1 MSAAKF
7 KVGDTVKLKSD
18 GFSMTV
24 NTVTLTSSGS
34 SLKCIYQT
42 KFDGLTH
49 QTIEIDQDCFI
60 AILV

>member
-1 MSAAKF
+1 MSAPKF

-18 GFSMTV
+18 GYNMTV

-34 SLKCIYQT
+34 TLKCIYQC
-42 KFDGLTH
+42 KIDGLTH

-60 AILV
+60 AVLV